1 MPSQR
6 QRKKFEKSLK
16 KWLEQVKFDFF
27 KNLIHKFQLIEIDRG
42 SQKIL
47 NAISIDRK
55 TDWINRNSGKTEFLK
70 KNNLVFEK
78 TPQSIE
84 YKE

>member
-6 QRKKFEKSLK
+6 QRKKFEKFLK
-16 KWLEQVKFDFF
+16 MWLEQVKFDFF

-55 TDWINRNSGKTEFLK
+55 TDWINQNSGKTTF
-70 KNNLVFEK
+70 
-78 TPQSIE
+78 
-84 YKE
+84 